1 MDWRSTWSQR
11 RRWRPAFASA
21 TLCEMKRPIAILY
34 EHPEWFKPLFA
45 ALDSRGAD
53 YEPINAAD
61 HTYDPDDRQVPY
73 SLVVNRMSPSAWT
86 RGHRDAIFHTLRYLE
101 HLEDLGAPV
110 LNGARAFR
118 FELSKAAQYSLM
130 ARLGLPHPATRV
142 LSRPMQA
149 LSAAEGLRYPVLV
162 KPNIGGS
169 GAGIQ
174 SFATAEE
181 LRAAIEDDRLDFG
194 IDHVG
199 LLQEHVPADGDAIV
213 GIEIVGGEYLYAIR
227 LLLTPGTFNLCPAD
241 YCELPGMA
249 DGVSGRGLPIEGFE
263 PPSAIVDEA
272 RRLVAAAGMD
282 VGGVEYLVDARDGG
296 HVFYDVNALSNFV
309 ADAPNVIGFNPYQNL
324 ADLIIERAAGS
335 AVASL

>member
-1 MDWRSTWSQR
+1 
-11 RRWRPAFASA
+11 
-21 TLCEMKRPIAILY
+21 MKRPIAILY

-45 ALDSRGAD
+45 ALDERGAD
-53 YEPINAAD
+53 YVAIDATD
-61 HTYDPDDRQVPY
+61 HSYDPADRDVPY
-73 SLVVNRMSPSAWT
+73 SLVVNRMSPSAWM
-86 RGHRDAIFHTLRYLE
+86 RGNRDAIFHTLRYLE

-130 ARLGLPHPATRV
+130 ARIGLRHPATRV
-142 LSRPMQA
+142 LSRPEQA
-149 LSAAEGLRYPVLV
+149 LPAASELRYPVLV

-169 GAGIQ
+169 GVGIQ
-174 SFATAEE
+174 SFASPDE
-181 LRAAIEDDRLDFG
+181 LAAAVEGGRLDFG

-213 GIEIVGGEYLYAIR
+213 RIEILNGEFLYAIR

-249 DGVSGRGLPIEGFE
+249 DGVSGRGLPIEAYE
-263 PPSAIVDEA
+263 PPGEVVDEA

-309 ADAPNVIGFNPYQNL
+309 ADAPKVIGFNPYANL
-324 ADLIIERAAGS
+324 ADLIIERTGAASGAGS
-335 AVASL
+335 AA

>member
-1 MDWRSTWSQR
+1 MVAPRGTVR
-11 RRWRPAFASA
+11 
-21 TLCEMKRPIAILY
+21 EMKRPIAILY

-45 ALDSRGAD
+45 ALDERGAD
-53 YEPINAAD
+53 YVAIDATD
-61 HTYDPDDRQVPY
+61 HSYDPDDRKIPY
-73 SLVVNRMSPSAWT
+73 SLVVNRMSPSAWM

-101 HLEDLGAPV
+101 HLEDLEAPV

-130 ARLGLPHPATRV
+130 SRIGLRHPATRV
-142 LSRPMQA
+142 LSRPGQA
-149 LSAAEGLRYPVLV
+149 PEAARELRYPVLI

-174 SFATAEE
+174 SFATPDE
-181 LRAAIEDDRLDFG
+181 LAAAVDGGVLDFG

-199 LLQEHVPADGDAIV
+199 LLQEHVPAEGDAIV
-213 GIEIVGGEYLYAIR
+213 RIEILNGEFLYAIR

-241 YCELPGMA
+241 YCDLPGMA
-249 DGVSGRGLPIEGFE
+249 DGVSGRGLPIEAYE
-263 PPSAIVDEA
+263 PPAEIVDDA

-309 ADAPNVIGFNPYQNL
+309 ADARTVIGFNPYANL
-324 ADLIIERAAGS
+324 ADLIIARARGARPTAS
-335 AVASL
+335 AA